1 MNDRNKGGYPT
12 DHPLNGPA
20 VVGLPPM
27 TLTFSTSDMDG
38 TDVSKLKAENA
49 RLRRVLSM
57 IVSDCSLKRQA
68 GKIEYG
74 DPDYDWTAD
83 AIDDFFSAMEE

>member
-20 VVGLPPM
+20 VVGLPPK
-27 TLTFSTSDMDG
+27 TLTYG